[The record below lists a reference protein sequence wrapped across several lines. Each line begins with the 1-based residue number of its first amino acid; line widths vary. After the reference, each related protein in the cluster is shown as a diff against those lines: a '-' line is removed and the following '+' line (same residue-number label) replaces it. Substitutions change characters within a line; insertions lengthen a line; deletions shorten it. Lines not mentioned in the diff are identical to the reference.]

1 MATEDFI
8 QAINEH
14 VMGDCSEFIAL
25 KKRFKD
31 FDTCADQPAAAALGY
46 LIAKGELEAE
56 KEEEKE
62 EPDVYDEVVKLIEDH
77 GHHLT
82 ALSAHTISDI
92 IFTSIYCW
100 LQESLAQ
107 KGYYPTALFRRDL
120 EETFRPFVIDIRPQK
135 SKQ

>member
-1 MATEDFI
+1 MASEKLLH
-8 QAINEH
+8 AITKH
-14 VMGDCSEFIAL
+14 VMGDCSEFTAL

-31 FDTCADQPAAAALGY
+31 FDVCLDQPTAAALAY
-46 LIAKGELEAE
+46 MIAKDELEAE
-56 KEEEKE
+56 KEEKKE

-77 GHHLT
+77 GHHVT
-82 ALSAHTISDI
+82 ALSAHNISDI
-92 IFTSIYCW
+92 IFISIYYW

-120 EETFRPFVIDIRPQK
+120 EEIFMPFVIDIRPQK

>member
-1 MATEDFI
+1 MTSEETF
-8 QAINEH
+8 QAINKH
-14 VMGDCSEFIAL
+14 VTGDRSEFDAL
-25 KKRFKD
+25 KERFKCMD
-31 FDTCADQPAAAALGY
+31 DWSTPAAAALAY
-46 LIAKGELEAE
+46 MIAKDELEAE
-56 KEEEKE
+56 KEEEEE

-77 GHHLT
+77 GHHVT

-120 EETFRPFVIDIRPQK
+120 DEIFRPFVIDIRPQK